1 MHLIGRAGDAPG
13 AAWSAHDGAL
23 GQVEGGR
30 GIGRVALRRPR
41 RRSQLKEGGL
51 AIAAASEAIRVIKRH
66 RDCHCE
72 RIVL

>member
-30 GIGRVALRRPR
+30 GIGRVALRRRP
-41 RRSQLKEGGL
+41 QLKEGGL